1 VKRSN
6 RLLMLLGLMI
16 ALLGGGAAFA
26 ISSGGG
32 GGGSASASATP
43 TPEPTTTVVIAKQD
57 INLGDK
63 ITAEMLDV
71 KTMTISQRAA
81 LGEGTFTSTEQV
93 IGKVAGGKI
102 LANQPLLGSRDFL
115 NPGTITEGKDIA
127 GAIESGMV
135 GVALDLDMVNGVGTL
150 LVPGDR
156 IDIILSVYV
165 NQVSLKGT
173 DQDRTITLEGGQ
185 AVTTKMVIQNRKV
198 LVTLLPQP
206 ETQPTAAAVGSAPAA
221 EPTTAGG
228 RNNDRHMIAIV
239 EVKPGEAEVIRWAQ
253 RAEKLDPQNY
263 ITLGLALRS
272 DKDND
277 IPHEPTNGVT
287 FKMLV
292 DKWGVLPPD
301 PRAILPPDIAKGI
314 QW

>member
-6 RLLMLLGLMI
+6 RLLMLLGLLF
-16 ALLGGGAAFA
+16 AVGGGLGAYAV
-26 ISSGGG
+26 SSGGG
-32 GGGSASASATP
+32 RGGSASASATP
-43 TPEPTTTVVIAKQD
+43 TPEPTTTVVVAKQD
-57 INLGDK
+57 INLGDR

-81 LGEGTFTSTEQV
+81 LGAGTFTSVDQV
-93 IGKVAGGKI
+93 VGKVAGGKI
-102 LANQPLLGSRDFL
+102 SANQPLLGSRDFL

-127 GAIESGMV
+127 GAIATGYV
-135 GVALDLDMVNGVGTL
+135 GIAVDLDMINGVGTL

-156 IDIILSVYV
+156 IDLILSVYV
-165 NQVSLKGT
+165 TQVSLKGT
-173 DQDRTITLEGGQ
+173 GQNETISVEGGQ
-185 AVTTKMVIQNRKV
+185 VPTTKMVIQNRKV
-198 LVTLLPQP
+198 IVTLLPQP
-206 ETQPTAAAVGSAPAA
+206 ESQPTAAAVGSAPAA
-221 EPTTAGG
+221 EPTTAVV
-228 RNNDRHMIAIV
+228 RNNDRHMIAII
-239 EVKPGEAEVIRWAQ
+239 EVKPKEAEVIRWAQ

-263 ITLGLALRS
+263 ITLGVALRS
-272 DKDND
+272 DQDNALPD
-277 IPHEPTNGVT
+277 EVTNGVT